1 MIRLSKSCIGEEEKN
16 AVCAVLDRG
25 FLGMGQ
31 EVKFFEEEL
40 RSFIG
45 TDNEVICVNTGTAA
59 LHLALLCLDIGPGD
73 EVLVPTITYIASF
86 QAISAT
92 GAKPVACD
100 VLEGNV
106 FIDLDDAK
114 KRITPK
120 TRAIMP
126 VHYASNSSDI
136 PNVYEFA
143 KKYQLRVVEDAAH
156 SFGCVRDGNRIGF
169 ECDVVCFS
177 FDGIKN
183 ITSGEGG
190 AVVTSDHVLANRI
203 KDARL
208 LGVKKDTEKRF
219 TGQRSWSFD
228 VEHQGFRY
236 HMSDIMASIGRVQLS
251 RFDQLASARRE
262 IAKAYVSGLS
272 GLTELRMLNLNYDE
286 VVPHIFPV
294 FFLSTEIRD
303 KVEKKLLEQDI
314 EVGRHYQPNH
324 ILNYYRST
332 NSPYP
337 NAVKLYSRMLVL
349 PMHPTI
355 DAIQAKY
362 ILSTVISAIKN

>member
-1 MIRLSKSCIGEEEKN
+1 MIRLSKSCIGEEEKK

-31 EVKFFEEEL
+31 EVKLFEDEL

-45 TDNEVICVNTGTAA
+45 TNNEVICVNTGTAA

-73 EVLVPTITYIASF
+73 EVLVPTITYVASF

-92 GAKPVACD
+92 GATPVACD
-100 VLEGNV
+100 VLENSV
-106 FIDLDDAK
+106 FIDVVDAE
-114 KRITPK
+114 KRITEN

-136 PNVYEFA
+136 PKVYELA

-156 SFGCVRDGNRIGF
+156 SFGCIRNGNRIGF
-169 ECDVVCFS
+169 DGDVVCFS

-190 AVVTSDHVLANRI
+190 AVVTADQLLANRI

-219 TGQRSWSFD
+219 SGQRSWSFD
-228 VEHQGFRY
+228 VEYQGFRY
-236 HMSDIMASIGRVQLS
+236 HMSDIMASIGRAQLK
-251 RFDQLASARRE
+251 RFDQLATARRE
-262 IAKAYVSGLS
+262 IAKKYVCGLS
-272 GLTELRMLNLNYDE
+272 GYAQLRMLNLNYEE

-294 FFLSTEIRD
+294 FFSSTEIRD
-303 KVEKKLLEQDI
+303 QVEKCLLEQNV

-324 ILNYYRST
+324 TLTYFRESI
-332 NSPYP
+332 SPLQ
-337 NAVKLYSRMLVL
+337 NAEKLFSEMLTL
-349 PMHPTI
+349 PMHPSL
-355 DAIQAKY
+355 DEGNIQK
-362 ILSTVISAIKN
+362 IISIIKLVKR